1 MRMRIRPS
9 VTVTKGPGPKL
20 GSSATCSPRSLTV
33 GSGSAEMERALN
45 FTGRPSACEAAC
57 EA

>member
-1 MRMRIRPS
+1 MRMRPS

-20 GSSATCSPRSLTV
+20 ESSATSSPRSLTV
-33 GSGSAEMERALN
+33 GSGSAETESALN
-45 FTGRPSACEAAC
+45 FTGRPRACEAAC